1 MNGTGSRSFDP
12 ARRRVLRGL
21 LAGLVAASPAIAW
34 ARDRDDDDERAARR
48 AARDARRRSDGGRVL
63 RTRRND
69 DGDYRVRVL
78 KDGRVRDVPVRDSR

>member
-1 MNGTGSRSFDP
+1 MNGPGSKPFDP

-21 LAGLVAASPAIAW
+21 LAGLVVASPAAAW
-34 ARDRDDDDERAARR
+34 ARDRDDDDDRARR
-48 AARDARRRSDGGRVL
+48 AARAARQRSDGGRVL
-63 RTRRND
+63 RTRRDD